1 MVKNGASLYVC
12 GDEQNMAKDVH
23 KAIHQVL
30 VKEGNMSDE
39 EAETY
44 LTQMKKTNDIKET
57 FIRKE
62 LIT

>member
-1 MVKNGASLYVC
+1 
-12 GDEQNMAKDVH
+12 MAKDVH

-44 LTQMKKTNDIKET
+44 LTQMKQDKRYQRDVY
-57 FIRKE
+57 
-62 LIT
+62 